1 HMGNGKRKGDPSQ
14 MGQVEVY
21 EAIMALGGQ
30 ATYSQIRDYLCAR
43 GYCENSIH
51 TPLRRLRNNGSVRVE
66 SFGRLPVY
74 VITPVATGYGSIDT
88 MAPTTAEATAA
99 AIQSPS

>member
-1 HMGNGKRKGDPSQ
+1 
-14 MGQVEVY
+14 MGQAEVY
-21 EAIMALGGQ
+21 DAIKALGGQ

-51 TPLRRLRNNGSVRVE
+51 TPLRRLKHNGSVRVK

-74 VITPVATGYGSIDT
+74 VIPPTTTEYDAATVVVAT
-88 MAPTTAEATAA
+88 A
-99 AIQSPS
+99 AIQSSSSSR